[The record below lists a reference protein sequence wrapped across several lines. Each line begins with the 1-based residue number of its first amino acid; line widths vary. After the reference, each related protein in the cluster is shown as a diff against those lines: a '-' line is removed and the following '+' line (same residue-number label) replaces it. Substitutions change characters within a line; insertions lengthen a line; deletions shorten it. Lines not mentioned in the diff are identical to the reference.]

1 MIANELKSGTIIEV
15 EGNLYSVTK
24 ADHIKPG
31 KGPAYVRC
39 KLKDLKRSR
48 MIEKTF
54 RSTEKVTV
62 AILEEIRADYLYHQE
77 GKYYFMNDKDFEE
90 IIADEETIGEKR
102 KFLKESTS
110 LLLLKYK
117 GRLIDVLLPTFVDL
131 KVTKSEPGVKGNTVS
146 AVRKK
151 VTLETSLV
159 IEVPLFINNG
169 DIVRVDTRTGK
180 YVTRG

>member
-39 KLKDLKRSR
+39 KLKDLKRSK

-102 KFLKESTS
+102 KFLKESIS
-110 LLLLKYK
+110 LVLLKYK
-117 GRLIDVLLPTFVDL
+117 GRLTDVILPTFVDL

-151 VTLETSLV
+151 VTLETGLV
-159 IEVPLFINNG
+159 IEVPLFVNNG
-169 DIVRVDTRTGK
+169 DVVRVDTRTGK

>member
-1 MIANELKSGTIIEV
+1 MIANELKSGTIIEI
-15 EGNLYSVTK
+15 EGNLYSVTSYS
-24 ADHIKPG
+24 HIKPG

-39 KLKDLKRSR
+39 KLKDLKRSK

>member
-1 MIANELKSGTIIEV
+1 MIANELKNGIIIEV

-39 KLKDLKRSR
+39 KLKDLKRSK

-54 RSTEKVTV
+54 RSTEKVMV

-77 GKYYFMNDKDFEE
+77 GKYYFMDSENFEE
-90 IIADEETIGEKR
+90 IMADEEIIGEKK
-102 KFLKESTS
+102 KFLKESSSVT
-110 LLLLKYK
+110 LLKYK
-117 GRLIDVLLPTFVDL
+117 ERLIDVILPTFVDL

-146 AVRKK
+146 AVKKK
-151 VTLETSLV
+151 VTLETGLSL
-159 IEVPLFINNG
+159 EVPLFINNG
-169 DIVRVDTRTGK
+169 DIVQVDTRTNK
-180 YVTRG
+180 YVTRI

>member
-1 MIANELKSGTIIEV
+1 MIANELKNGTTIEV
-15 EGNLYSVTK
+15 EGNLYAVTE

-39 KLKDLKRSR
+39 KLKDLKRSK

-62 AILEEIRADYLYHQE
+62 AILEETRADYLYHQE

-90 IIADEETIGEKR
+90 IIVDETAIGEKR
-102 KFLKESTS
+102 KFLKEASSATF
-110 LLLLKYK
+110 LKHK
-117 GRLIDVLLPTFVDL
+117 GRLIDVVLPTFVDL
-131 KVTKSEPGVKGNTVS
+131 KVIKSEPGVKGNT
-146 AVRKK
+146 ATAAKK
-151 VTLETSLV
+151 KATLETSLV

-180 YVTRG
+180 YVTRA